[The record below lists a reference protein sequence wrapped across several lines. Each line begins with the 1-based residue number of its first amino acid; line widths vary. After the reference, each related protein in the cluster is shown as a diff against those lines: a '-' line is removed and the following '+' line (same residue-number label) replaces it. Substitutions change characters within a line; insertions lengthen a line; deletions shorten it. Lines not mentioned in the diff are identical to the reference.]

1 MLGRGCGRFLGN
13 RTKGFGCVQSR
24 GTQAGGGTLSHD
36 INDGRR
42 SGRTSRLS
50 DQAVL
55 GTLAGEGSP
64 SCRAYEEPHHP
75 HGNQAEGDRTGIGRH
90 AAEASRPAVRRE
102 RGRRGPLGQGV
113 SRGWHGRVAA
123 REEEC
128 RAQDGGAPSRP
139 RRGDSPSD
147 DGDVEALHRR
157 VGELEL
163 GNALVRE
170 VLALIDECI
179 HWCNYDRI
187 KQSLG
192 WMSPVQYCLS
202 HGLAA

>member
-1 MLGRGCGRFLGN
+1 MSRPEERKRAVELYPTTSTTNAEVVEHLGYPTRQCLERW
-13 RTKGFGCVQSR
+13 
-24 GTQAGGGTLSHD
+24 
-36 INDGRR
+36 
-42 SGRTSRLS
+42 
-50 DQAVL
+50 
-55 GTLAGEGSP
+55 LAK
-64 SCRAYEEPHHP
+64 
-75 HGNQAEGDRTGIGRH
+75 DLRH
-90 AAEASRPAVRRE
+90 A
-102 RGRRGPLGQGV
+102 GRRGAPIIPLETRQKAIEPVLGGMRQKQAARQLGV
-113 SRGWHGRVAA
+113 SVGAVAHWGKTYRGGGMAA
-123 REEEC
+123 LPPRN
-128 RAQDGGAPSRP
+128 RNTVQDGGAPRGRGVATP
-139 RRGDSPSD
+139 LAMTVTWRRCI
-147 DGDVEALHRR
+147 AR